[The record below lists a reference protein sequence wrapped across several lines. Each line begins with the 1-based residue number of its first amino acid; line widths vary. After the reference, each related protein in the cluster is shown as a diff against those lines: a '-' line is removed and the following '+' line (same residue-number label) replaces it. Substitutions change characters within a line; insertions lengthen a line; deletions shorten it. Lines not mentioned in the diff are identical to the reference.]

1 MTVVEEPDP
10 MVYVKVVLLTLVVIA
25 SVIEATPVSTGVKVA
40 GKGETTLEVAEE
52 VQLLCLRG

>member
-1 MTVVEEPDP
+1 